1 MKKLDKGTIASELII
16 EATEMKGKRPTQLNF
31 EELID
36 VVESVVKKLSI
47 HGVTTRTFRFS
58 GLYNKDKF
66 TKLITAPNR
75 ETAIAYFET
84 ENPHLT
90 WRTSTELD

>member
-1 MKKLDKGTIASELII
+1 MTSELIFI
-16 EATEMKGKRPTQLNF
+16 QEITHYISIGMPKNDIIKILITRKNEVIKQLSLN
-31 EELID
+31 
-36 VVESVVKKLSI
+36 
-47 HGVTTRTFRFS
+47 GVTTRTFRFS